1 MSRTYKN
8 SLISATV
15 LCAIAGSAY
24 AQQPPDIVQ
33 SDISYNTAMG
43 SVADQGGGGEANTAV
58 GNSALQRGGGPI
70 GNNTAVGAFS
80 MFLNGAGDGNSA
92 FGYAALLSND
102 SGFYNTAAGL
112 QSMVGNASGYW
123 NAAFGVN
130 SLGNNNSGYSNTGAG
145 VMALC
150 GNTTGF
156 ENTAAGAFALSG
168 GTFTL
173 PRTLN
178 PCPNATGDDNSAM
191 GAYALNGNVSG
202 SFNTANG
209 ASALRAN
216 TTGAGNTAV
225 GVGALQSTTIG
236 GNNTALGA
244 YAGSNITSGWRNIDI
259 DNFGEKGD
267 AGIIRVGTSGK
278 QFATYIAGINGVHL
292 TGSAVYISSSGQLGV
307 LASSERYKTAI
318 EPMAQRTEKLTQLRP
333 VTFRLKTDPKGEL
346 QYGLIAE
353 EVAKVYP
360 ELVIRDEKG
369 QVEGVRYEELAPM
382 LLNEVQKQ
390 NVRLAELD
398 DLKSEV
404 ADLKRANEQLQAIVG
419 RRVKD
424 ERLARQ

>member
-1 MSRTYKN
+1 MSRTHK
-8 SLISATV
+8 SLLISAAV
-15 LCAIAGSAY
+15 LCALSGPTY

-43 SVADQGGGGEANTAV
+43 DEADLAGGGEANVAV
-58 GNSALQRGGGPI
+58 GQAALARGGGPI

-92 FGYAALLSND
+92 FGYAALLNND

-112 QSMVGNASGYW
+112 QSMVGNSSGYW
-123 NAAFGVN
+123 NAALGVN
-130 SLGNNNSGYSNTGAG
+130 SLGNNNSGHSNTAAG

-150 GNTTGF
+150 GNTTGI
-156 ENTAAGAFALSG
+156 ENTATGAFSLSG

-178 PCPNATGDDNSAM
+178 PCSNATGNDNSAM
-191 GAYALNGNVSG
+191 GAYALNENVSG
-202 SFNTANG
+202 SYNTASG
-209 ASALRAN
+209 AGALRAN
-216 TTGAGNTAV
+216 TTGAGNTAM

-236 GNNTALGA
+236 GNNIALGA
-244 YAGSNITSGWRNIDI
+244 YAGSNITSGYRNIDI
-259 DNFGEKGD
+259 GNVGEKGD
-267 AGIIRVGTSGK
+267 AGIIRVGTSG
-278 QFATYIAGINGVHL
+278 QHFATYVAGINGVHL

-318 EPMAQRTEKLTQLRP
+318 EPMAQRTHKLSELRP
-333 VTFRLKTDPKGEL
+333 VTFHLKTDPKGDV

-360 ELVIRDEKG
+360 ELVIRDEQG

-382 LLNEVQKQ
+382 LLNELQTQQQTSKLQAKQ
-390 NVRLAELD
+390 LATQSEQLEAMQARIAELER
-398 DLKSEV
+398 SMQG
-404 ADLKRANEQLQAIVG
+404 RATE
-419 RRVKD
+419 K
-424 ERLARQ
+424 